1 MNQIARDHE
10 AHHKID
16 SHEKV
21 CAERYGNLWTA
32 IKELKEDVRRN
43 GIESNSRLTAMSNRM
58 WALVIAGGGSGFLGL
73 AVLVFYL
80 LTKGK
85 S

>member
-1 MNQIARDHE
+1 MVESARDQE

-32 IKELKEDVRRN
+32 IQRIETTLTTHHASNDV
-43 GIESNSRLTAMSNRM
+43 RLTAMSNRM
-58 WALVIAGGGSGFLGL
+58 WMLLASGGGAAFVAV
-73 AVLVFYL
+73 AVLAFYL
-80 LTKGK
+80 MTKGMK
-85 S
+85 